1 MSNGRPQ
8 HASDLAGDGPVPAA
22 IATSARRSLLTY
34 SPAIILVVIAVAD
47 AGRYADPDL
56 WGHLLFGRGILQSGH
71 LRHVDPYSYSAAGL
85 RWSDHEWLTEV
96 AIAFCYDA
104 LGIVGLKIMKLAC
117 TAAMIVL
124 LALGEA
130 ETGASETVQ
139 FPILIAAGVAL
150 GPQIQFRPQL
160 FTFIFL
166 AATLW
171 LIARDNYGRR
181 APLWLMIPMMAL
193 WVNFHGGFFIGL
205 AVLATYCAVVI
216 ARDLYEGRRL
226 RRGVRLAALMA
237 GTAVATLATP
247 YGFENWRA
255 VIRTLRNPMTHGL
268 VQEWQ
273 PLITVMMMN
282 HASGHSALTLY
293 VLILGLMAAFA
304 IAFALSPRGGDLPL
318 AAIAALMI
326 AGAFFSVRNMALAV
340 IAIAG
345 PLARHV
351 HLVLAQWS
359 ASPVP
364 RESGA
369 PAGDTIADA
378 ATRLPSPRLWWIN
391 QFVLTVVAILV
402 LVMTGLFSPR
412 LGEAIGYPAGALAF
426 MRSNGLHGNILND
439 FNWGE
444 YIIYHTAP
452 GSKVFIDSRYD
463 LVYPPAVVRDYIDFY
478 LGTPGADRMLAAW
491 PHDFVLI
498 TPDSPA
504 GKYMA
509 RRADWKLIYRD
520 QYSLLFARAGSPA
533 ALASSTPV
541 IAKAL
546 PSYFP

>member
-1 MSNGRPQ
+1 MSDSGPR
-8 HASDLAGDGPVPAA
+8 HASDLVGDGPTPAA
-22 IATSARRSLLTY
+22 IATSARRSLLRY

-56 WGHLLFGRGILQSGH
+56 WGHLLAGGAILRTGH
-71 LRHVDPYSYSAAGL
+71 MMTRDPYSYTAL
-85 RWSDHEWLTEV
+85 NHPWYDHEGLAELLMACAWSAGGV
-96 AIAFCYDA
+96 
-104 LGIVGLKIMKLAC
+104 VGLKLMKFLC
-117 TAAMIVL
+117 SAATIIL

-130 ETGASETVQ
+130 ETGSPETLQ
-139 FPILIAAGVAL
+139 FAILIATAVVL
-150 GPQIQFRPQL
+150 GPQLQFRPQL

-166 AATLW
+166 AATLA
-171 LIARDNYGRR
+171 LLARENYRGR
-181 APLWLMIPMMAL
+181 APLWLLIPLFAVWSL
-193 WVNFHGGFFIGL
+193 SHGGFVVGL
-205 AVLATYCAVVI
+205 AILMLCTAITAISDYLQGHSLRLTLRLAIITASSALATLI
-216 ARDLYEGRRL
+216 IPG
-226 RRGVRLAALMA
+226 GVRNWH
-237 GTAVATLATP
+237 AVYL
-247 YGFENWRA
+247 
-255 VIRTLRNPMTHGL
+255 TLRNPMTHGL

-304 IAFALSPRGGDLPL
+304 IAFLLSPRGGDLPL
-318 AAIAALMI
+318 VAIAALMI

-351 HLVLAQWS
+351 DLVLAQWR
-359 ASPVP
+359 ARPVP

-378 ATRLPSPRLWWIN
+378 APRRPSPRLWWIN
-391 QFVLTVVAILV
+391 QFVLAAVAILV

-444 YIIYHTAP
+444 YIIYHSAP

-478 LGTPGADRMLAAW
+478 LGTPGADRVLAAW

-498 TPDSPA
+498 TPDSSA
-504 GKYMA
+504 GKIMA
-509 RRADWKLIYRD
+509 GRSDWKLMYRD
-520 QYSLLFARAGSPA
+520 QYSLLYARAGSPA
-533 ALASSTPV
+533 ALASATPV
-541 IAKAL
+541 IAKAP
-546 PSYFP
+546 PSY